1 VIRSLDESHRTS
13 GVGPKKTGVRSTRLR
28 FGVQSQAMEYVAEL
42 RSTIRRL
49 HKCEASH
56 SRTEAVKEVVNG
68 QVMWEGNVEVFALLG
83 HDEALRCYAWG
94 HLHEDGKWEVTTVLA
109 IPPVVSAQ
117 SAVLAAFIARVK
129 EREHD
134 ADNDATTV

>member
-1 VIRSLDESHRTS
+1 
-13 GVGPKKTGVRSTRLR
+13 
-28 FGVQSQAMEYVAEL
+28 MEYLAEL
-42 RSTIRRL
+42 KSTLRRL

-56 SRTEAVKEVVNG
+56 TRTEAVREVVNG
-68 QVMWEGNVEVFALLG
+68 QVLWEGNVEVFALLG
-83 HDEALRCYAWG
+83 HDHALRCYAWG
-94 HLHEDGKWEVTTVLA
+94 HLHAEGRWEVTTVLA

-134 ADNDATTV
+134 AKQGGGGLELT

>member
-1 VIRSLDESHRTS
+1 
-13 GVGPKKTGVRSTRLR
+13 
-28 FGVQSQAMEYVAEL
+28 MEYLAEL

-49 HKCEASH
+49 HKCEAAH
-56 SRTEAVKEVVNG
+56 TRTEAVKEVVNG
-68 QVMWEGNVEVFALLG
+68 QIMWEGNVEVFAIVG
-83 HDEALRCYAWG
+83 HDHALRCYAWG

-129 EREHD
+129 EQEHD
-134 ADNDATTV
+134 KADGGES

>member
-1 VIRSLDESHRTS
+1 
-13 GVGPKKTGVRSTRLR
+13 
-28 FGVQSQAMEYVAEL
+28 MEYLAEL

-83 HDEALRCYAWG
+83 HDDALRCYAWG

-134 ADNDATTV
+134 ARAAAGTDDVG